1 MHKRLL
7 CAIGAGL
14 MFSVASTASAQNICG
29 PHEEIVKRLE
39 DSYKE
44 ARAGFGLAGNGT
56 LVELF
61 VSEDKGTW
69 TFMYTRPD
77 GISCLMAAG
86 GDWEKVDEPVPVK
99 EELS

>member
-1 MHKRLL
+1 MHKSLL
-7 CAIGAGL
+7 CVIGAGL
-14 MFSVASTASAQNICG
+14 VFSVASAASAQNICG

-39 DSYKE
+39 KNYKE

-61 VSEDKGTW
+61 VSQDKRTW

-77 GISCLMAAG
+77 GITCLMAAG
-86 GDWEKVDEPVPVK
+86 GDWEKIDTPVAVK
-99 EELS
+99 EEMS

>member
-1 MHKRLL
+1 MTKKLFGV
-7 CAIGAGL
+7 IGAGFL
-14 MFSVASTASAQNICG
+14 LTVASAASAQNICG

-39 DSYKE
+39 AGYE
-44 ARAGFGLAGNGT
+44 ETRAGYGLAGNGS

-61 VSEDKGTW
+61 VSKEGTW

-77 GISCLMAAG
+77 GITCLMAAG
-86 GDWEKVDEPVPVK
+86 GDWEKIDKPIEAS